1 MATKRN
7 TLSLT
12 KRINSIDRL
21 GKNSRGFTMI
31 EIIAVLVI
39 LGIITAVAISRG
51 TATDAVK
58 VQAEVDILKSQLR
71 YAQYLA
77 MNDVSSTTTGYVL
90 WGINIGTSSYELVKY
105 VGGVKV
111 TPTPF
116 NLPNE
121 SSPTHSFASPITATA
136 ATALVLFDE
145 WGSPCTTA
153 LVKLPIVTITLNPG
167 SQSIAITPETG
178 FIP

>member
-1 MATKRN
+1 MMKRKQIFKGQLRN
-7 TLSLT
+7 
-12 KRINSIDRL
+12 N
-21 GKNSRGFTMI
+21 RGFTMI

-39 LGIITAVAISRG
+39 LGIIAAVVISRG

-58 VQAEVDILKSQLR
+58 VQAEVDILKGHLR

-90 WGINIGTSSYELVKY
+90 WGINIGTGSYELVKY

-116 NLPNE
+116 NMPNE
-121 SSPTHSFASPITATA
+121 WAATHSFASPVTATA

-153 LVKLPIVTITLNPG
+153 LVKFTVGATITLNPG
-167 SQSIAITPETG
+167 SQSITITPETG